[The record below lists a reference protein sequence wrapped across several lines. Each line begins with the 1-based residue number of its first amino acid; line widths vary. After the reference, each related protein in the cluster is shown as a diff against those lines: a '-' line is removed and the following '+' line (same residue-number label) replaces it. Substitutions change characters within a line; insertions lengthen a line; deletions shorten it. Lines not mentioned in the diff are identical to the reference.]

1 MFNIE
6 GKQLLSKP
14 NGDILGLLTDPRLVS
29 TAAGAVVGAVAEK
42 AIISSQRAAFGV
54 ATHGPDGTV
63 KYKKVDANGAVST
76 ADHPSAQQ
84 NRALLHAGL
93 VIGSIAA
100 IEYIPNLPGP
110 LQYLFFGVAVVS
122 GAHLAQNLFPVLK

>member
-14 NGDILGLLTDPRLVS
+14 DGNILGLLTDPRLVS
-29 TAAGAVVGAVAEK
+29 TAVGAVTGAVAEK
-42 AIISSQRAAFGV
+42 AIFSSQRAAFGV
-54 ATHGPDGTV
+54 AVPTADGV
-63 KYKKVDANGAVST
+63 KYKKVDQNGAVT
-76 ADHPSAQQ
+76 NQDHPQAQQ
-84 NRALLHAGL
+84 NRALLHAGM

-110 LQYLFFGVAVVS
+110 LQYIFFGVAVVS
-122 GAHLAQNLFPVLK
+122 GAHLAQSLFPSLK